1 MAKITMAE
9 RAEIAQLEEVD
20 CRLNVSRRELD
31 GMRRELKELVGRIAV
46 NREAI
51 ADLEREK
58 RHTAHLAA
66 SRIAALY
73 KLHWLGRVQVLAAAP
88 TMNDFLQRQ
97 GALRR
102 ILDADEKTLERLAR
116 QRSKL
121 ETLTADQVAHVRQQE
136 SLVAEIDTRLR
147 SLNGE
152 RNRRQRL
159 LDEIRSR
166 KSLRLAA
173 IEALQQA
180 AKKLDAA
187 IHELGP
193 QLEEKAQNDAP
204 RLPFE
209 ARKGLLSFPVK
220 GKIIQLFGPYRNP
233 QFNVMNF
240 RGGIDI
246 QADRGDPIQAVH
258 RGRVLYADWFTGYGN
273 MMIIDHGDA
282 YYTVYAHAEA
292 LFKKK
297 GAAVEAGEVI
307 ATVGDTGSL
316 EGAVLH
322 FEIRHHGKPI
332 DPLGWLQTG

>member
-1 MAKITMAE
+1 M
-9 RAEIAQLEEVD
+9 
-20 CRLNVSRRELD
+20 
-31 GMRRELKELVGRIAV
+31 
-46 NREAI
+46 
-51 ADLEREK
+51 
-58 RHTAHLAA
+58 
-66 SRIAALY
+66 
-73 KLHWLGRVQVLAAAP
+73 
-88 TMNDFLQRQ
+88 
-97 GALRR
+97 
-102 ILDADEKTLERLAR
+102 
-116 QRSKL
+116 
-121 ETLTADQVAHVRQQE
+121 
-136 SLVAEIDTRLR
+136 
-147 SLNGE
+147 
-152 RNRRQRL
+152 
-159 LDEIRSR
+159 
-166 KSLRLAA
+166 
-173 IEALQQA
+173 
-180 AKKLDAA
+180 
-187 IHELGP
+187 
-193 QLEEKAQNDAP
+193 
-204 RLPFE
+204 
-209 ARKGLLSFPVK
+209 LSFPVK